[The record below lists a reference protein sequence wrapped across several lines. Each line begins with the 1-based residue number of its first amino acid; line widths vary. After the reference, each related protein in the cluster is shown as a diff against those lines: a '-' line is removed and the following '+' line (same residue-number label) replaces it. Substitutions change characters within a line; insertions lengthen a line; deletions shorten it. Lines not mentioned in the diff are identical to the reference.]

1 MASPGGLNFR
11 GLNLHSPINRIS
23 AGMTA
28 IAQNI
33 RAYTGGGVTFRNLLT
48 NAIYTLGAAVHSI
61 KRLNDL
67 TPNGPVSGYTLVNGA
82 GTVLYN
88 GSTSIATGF
97 SGNPLSIIPFRPN
110 TSVQPWAYIGDSAAQ
125 GAVVLST
132 EYLGGNSFGPAG
144 TPVNFTTNGMCKVRS
159 DGIIYKSGIKE
170 PQLAPQVSTSNSSV
184 ITTGTLAATAIPW
197 TNYPIGTNS
206 SFDYGETEGPPN
218 VTAPIDGTPPFIID
232 VSNATSVTIN
242 ALALAGTVVINGTT
256 GPVLTAT
263 SSGRVASGA
272 HGYPGQFLQTL
283 GSATPPSVAS
293 YVVGAFTDGA
303 GNVLPVGV
311 APLYIPSV
319 VDVGVYFSTSTPI
332 TVPFGA
338 QDFQIGINSEG
349 NTFTQGSP
357 PNYGNINLA
366 VTVTTDA
373 IPAYTAIIGNLT
385 AYYWGD
391 SPNAGPVAQYIW
403 RNPDDPGG
411 SGPSRSTSNANG
423 NTTGN
428 SFIFDCTFGTGASAG
443 IPMLPGVGYENLPM
457 QWTILTPESAVSGSN
472 AVFSAPI
479 TTTYPNNPNYDNFN
493 FCLTGNIYFPSAGQY
508 TFVLTSKDD
517 AIWGIGGGVEF
528 VSATAIYDGSSIA
541 TALSGQGQTL
551 TVVGGYPLLQR
562 GNYPNA
568 HNNSYTA
575 STVVVSVPAPGIY
588 PIEIDYDYWY
598 STDPGRILLLMASAT
613 PGASPTI
620 IPPLPAN
627 VRQEVQYRY
636 VYRSSA
642 TGATSNPS
650 PESSAESIPVTAN
663 TVTSIWSNDPQVDVV
678 DYYRIDSVTA
688 SFTYVNTGPN
698 DNLGTIPGTNTSVT
712 DSLLDTEL
720 GTQLLNYDNYEPF
733 PSIDLPQKGVCTVSG
748 GVITWVSGGAIGGS
762 STGFNP
768 RWLAGTEILIGS
780 PTSLAYTLIAR
791 PSPTSVV
798 SGTDSSSTST
808 GTSIGG
814 GVAWINP
821 THVDSPTLYTTVSLA
836 VGGTNYSPVTTNGS
850 ATVSAYPPANMFPSP
865 VVTNLGTFTTQAATS
880 ATLYVTINGSIDASE
895 GGGGVILSY
904 STNSGVTFTTAL
916 STNVT
921 FSSRVV
927 TIPITGITNLDTVQI
942 QVTAE
947 GACGPTG
954 SANSFINVSNWYA
967 KIGGGSTLSSQ
978 TLQAA
983 ITGLSAPAG
992 ATILGFELS
1001 VNSYYSGVTPTL
1013 SVNLNVGTEIDN
1025 YTLTTSSAGYASG
1038 GTNDLWGYTGWTP
1051 STLSSLV
1058 VSFNAASTGTTTVY
1072 VGALSVT
1079 VYYTYLA
1086 NISTIT
1092 IPGVPDGSNLAYEI
1106 PEPILAAQPLP
1117 YMWGPTDNVNFAFA
1131 VGDPLR
1137 PGTLYW
1143 CNASNLDAASDANSI
1158 EVTDPAEPLING
1170 AISGG
1175 LGVLFSI
1182 KRGWMI
1188 LPNFGSATATATG
1201 VTGSTWTLQE
1211 SSIPRGLYIPRCVC
1225 VSGGGNVFFRVDDGI
1240 HVSPYGSGS
1249 KSITDSDLYPI
1260 FPHENSDNA
1269 GNQPQPITRNGITIY
1284 PPDDTK
1290 PQLAKFS
1297 YQNGYLYW
1305 DYWGV
1310 DNAPHTMVFDEAA
1323 MGWIWD
1329 TYTPPSTI
1337 HAANEGSSQQGVLVG
1352 CLDGSVRQLTS
1363 GGTETITGVVAS
1375 PAIGGKG
1382 YTHCGQIVL
1391 EYSSTST
1398 VTLTSYA
1405 ADEGNGSYGFS
1416 PVTLPSTSG
1425 VLTKYFFRPSA
1436 NKYKLLVF
1444 QFSSTVP
1451 FILNFAG
1458 AVALQK
1464 SWGSTGAYEPTPIF
1478 GGAGGE
1484 G

>member
-1 MASPGGLNFR
+1 VAKGPFDFQGVDLTSPL
-11 GLNLHSPINRIS
+11 NRIRS
-23 AGMTA
+23 GMVSITS
-28 IAQNI
+28 NI
-33 RAYTGGGVTFRNLLT
+33 RAYQRGGITFRNLLT
-48 NAIYTLGAAVHSI
+48 SAIYTLSNAVHTI
-61 KRLNDL
+61 NRLNDL
-67 TPNGPVSGYTLVNGA
+67 TPNGPVGGYILVNGA
-82 GTVLYN
+82 GTTLYA

-110 TSVQPWAYIGDSAAQ
+110 TSVQPWAYIGDSSPQ
-125 GAVVLST
+125 GAVTLST
-132 EYLGGNSFGPAG
+132 KYLGGNSIGPAG
-144 TPVNFTTNGMCKVRS
+144 TPVSFVSNAMCKVRS
-159 DGIIYKSGIKE
+159 DGIVYKSGIKE
-170 PQLAPQVSTSNSSV
+170 AQLAPIVSISNTSV
-184 ITTGTLAATAIPW
+184 ITTGNLLATTIPW

-218 VTAPIDGTPPFIID
+218 VTAPIDGTPPFIIN
-232 VSNATSVTIN
+232 VANATSVTIN
-242 ALALAGTVVINGTT
+242 ALALSGTVVINGTT

-272 HGYPGQFLQTL
+272 PGYPGQFLQTL

-293 YVVGAFTDGA
+293 YVIGAFTDGA
-303 GNVLPVGV
+303 GNVLPTGV

-349 NTFTQGSP
+349 NTFTQGIP
-357 PNYGNINLA
+357 PNSGNINLA

-373 IPAYTAIIGNLT
+373 IPAYTAIIGSLT

-391 SPNAGPVAQYIW
+391 SPNSGPVAQYIW

-411 SGPSRSTSNANG
+411 AGPSRSISNANG

-428 SFIFDCTFGTGASAG
+428 SFIFDATFGTGASAG
-443 IPMLPGVGYENLPM
+443 IPMLPGVGDENLPM
-457 QWTILTPESAVSGSN
+457 QWTILTPESVASGSN
-472 AVFSAPI
+472 AVFAAPI
-479 TTTYPNNPNYDNFN
+479 TTTYANNPSYDNFN
-493 FCLTGNIYFPSAGQY
+493 FCLTGNIYFPAAGQY

-528 VSATAIYDGSSIA
+528 VSATAIHDGGSIPI
-541 TALSGQGQTL
+541 ALSGQGQTL
-551 TVVGGYPLLQR
+551 TVVGGYKLLPR
-562 GNYPNA
+562 GNYPDA

-598 STDPGRILLLMASAT
+598 STDPGRILLLMAT
-613 PGASPTI
+613 PTPSTNASLATI

-627 VRQEVQYRY
+627 VRDDVQYRY

-698 DNLGTIPGTNTSVT
+698 DNLGTVSGTNTSVT

-733 PSIDLPQKGVCTVSG
+733 PSIDLPQKGTCTVSG
-748 GVITWVSGGAIGGS
+748 GVITWDSGGAIGGS

-780 PTSLAYTLIAR
+780 PTSLSYTLINR
-791 PSPTSVV
+791 PSGTSIIPANN
-798 SGTDSSSTST
+798 SSSTST

-814 GVAWINP
+814 GTAWTNP
-821 THVDSPTLYTTVSLA
+821 THIDSPTLYASVSLSS
-836 VGGTNYSPVTTNGS
+836 GETTFSPITTNGS
-850 ATVSAYPPANMFPSP
+850 ATVSASPTNQNPAI
-865 VVTNLGTFTTQAATS
+865 VTTNLGTFASQAETS
-880 ATLYVTINGSIDASE
+880 ATLFVTINGSIAAYQ
-895 GGGGVILSY
+895 GGGGVFLKVSQD
-904 STNSGVTFTTAL
+904 NGATFTYAYQNTVNFGNTVI
-916 STNVT
+916 S
-921 FSSRVV
+921 
-927 TIPITGITNLDTVQI
+927 IPITGITNLDTIQI
-942 QVTAE
+942 EVGASASCGSSGYATA
-947 GACGPTG
+947 
-954 SANSFINVSNWYA
+954 FINVTNWYA
-967 KIGGGSTLSSQ
+967 LTGAAAVAQ

-983 ITGLSAPAG
+983 ITGLSIPVG
-992 ATILGFELS
+992 ATITGLGISF
-1001 VNSYYSGVTPTL
+1001 NAYYSGTLPTI
-1013 SVNLNVGTEIDN
+1013 SAHLNVGTEIDD
-1025 YTLTTSSAGYASG
+1025 YGLTTSSAGYTSG
-1038 GTNDLWGYTGWTP
+1038 GNTDLWGYAGWTG
-1051 STLSSLV
+1051 STLSSLI
-1058 VSFNAASTGTTTVY
+1058 VSFNASSTGTTTVY
-1072 VGALSVT
+1072 AGALTVT
-1079 VYYTYLA
+1079 VYYNTIS
-1086 NISTIT
+1086 NIPTIT

-1143 CNASNLDAASDANSI
+1143 CNASNLDAAADTNSLD
-1158 EVTDPAEPLING
+1158 VTDPSEPLING

-1225 VSGGGNVFFRVDDGI
+1225 VSGGGNIFFRVDDGI
-1240 HVSPYGSGS
+1240 HISPYGSAS
-1249 KSITDSDLYPI
+1249 KSITDESL
-1260 FPHENSDNA
+1260 FPLFSHENSDNA
-1269 GNQPQPITRNGITIY
+1269 GNQPQPVTRNGVTIY

-1297 YQNGYLYW
+1297 FQNGYMYW

-1310 DNAPHTMVFDEAA
+1310 DNAPHTLVFDEAA

-1329 TYTPPSTI
+1329 IYTPAATI

-1352 CLDGSVRQLTS
+1352 CLDGSVRQLAS
-1363 GGTETITGVVAS
+1363 GGTETITGIVQS

-1382 YTHCGQIVL
+1382 YNHTGEVVL

-1398 VTLTSYA
+1398 VTLNMYP
-1405 ADEGNGSYGFS
+1405 ADEGNGSYG
-1416 PVTLPSTSG
+1416 PPTITLPSTSG
-1425 VLTKYFFRPSA
+1425 QLTKYFFRPGA
-1436 NKYKLLVF
+1436 NKYKLMVF
-1444 QFSSTVP
+1444 QFSSSVP
-1451 FILNFAG
+1451 FVLNFQGSIAM
-1458 AVALQK
+1458 QK
-1464 SWGSTGAYEPTPIF
+1464 SWGSTGVYEQIPIF